1 MPNFVS
7 QEKKNK
13 SLEISQ
19 DEKDDLIVFVALK
32 YQQYT
37 IKELYEDVPFRLIL
51 RMAKIAKKQEAE
63 TFLILNN
70 LINGPNSKDKSHK
83 AYKDTIDNLIKIIKD
98 NSSKSKPKTIEEQN
112 QELLKM
118 SMGIFN

>member
-7 QEKKNK
+7 KDKKN
-13 SLEISQ
+13 LDISQ
-19 DEKDDLIVFVALK
+19 DEKDDLIIYVALK

-70 LINGPNSKDKSHK
+70 LINGPNSRDKTHK
-83 AYKDTIDNLIKIIKD
+83 VYKDTIDNLIKIIKD
-98 NSSKSKPKTIEEQN
+98 NSSKPKTIEEQN

>member
-7 QEKKNK
+7 QEKKN
-13 SLEISQ
+13 LDISQ
-19 DEKDDLIVFVALK
+19 DEKDDLIIYVALK

-51 RMAKIAKKQEAE
+51 RMAKIAKKQDAE
-63 TFLILNN
+63 FFLTLNSI
-70 LINGPNSKDKSHK
+70 INGPNSKDKLHK
-83 AYKDTIDNLIKIIKD
+83 TYKDTIDNLVKIIKD
-98 NSSKSKPKTIEEQN
+98 NSKSKPKTIEEQN